1 LQHER
6 YIVNFLADLQA
17 SAFSEWLSLS
27 MLGFPTLIAL
37 HSVGMAVV
45 VGLSLMVTL
54 RLFGFLGAIEP
65 GLVPRLLTVAIWGF
79 TLNLLTGILLF
90 ITRGPEYIASYT
102 FLTKMLLVVI
112 SAIILFWLRQ
122 RFQRAE
128 PGYTGTVTDRLTKTM
143 SLIATTT
150 WFSAVVAGR
159 LIAYLSSIY
168 R

>member
-1 LQHER
+1 L
-6 YIVNFLADLQA
+6 NFLVDLQE

-54 RLFGFLGAIEP
+54 RLYGLLRGIDTD
-65 GLVPRLLTVAIWGF
+65 LVPRLLTVAIWGF
-79 TLNLLTGILLF
+79 TLNFVTGVLLF
-90 ITRGPEYIASYT
+90 ITRGSEYIVSFIFIA
-102 FLTKMLLVVI
+102 KMLLVVI
-112 SAIILFWLRQ
+112 SAAILVWLRQ
-122 RFQRAE
+122 RLQVVGGRSNAVA
-128 PGYTGTVTDRLTKTM
+128 GDRSVRVM
-143 SLIATTT
+143 SLVATAT
-150 WFSAVVAGR
+150 WFGAVVAGR

>member
-1 LQHER
+1 L
-6 YIVNFLADLQA
+6 NFLVDLQE

-54 RLFGFLGAIEP
+54 RLYGLLRGIDTD
-65 GLVPRLLTVAIWGF
+65 LVPRLLTVAIWGF
-79 TLNLLTGILLF
+79 TLNFVTGVLLF
-90 ITRGPEYIASYT
+90 ITRGSEYIVS
-102 FLTKMLLVVI
+102 FIFITKMLLVII
-112 SAIILFWLRQ
+112 SAAILVWLRQ
-122 RFQRAE
+122 RLQVVGGGSNAVV
-128 PGYTGTVTDRLTKTM
+128 GDRSVRVM
-143 SLIATTT
+143 SLVATAT